1 MQDINLSNKP
11 LLSIIIPMY
20 NCAPVI
26 TRCLD
31 SIDYKECE
39 IIVVNDG
46 STDNGAEIVS
56 LYAETHPN
64 VRIINKHNGGVSS
77 ARNLGIEEA
86 KGKYISF
93 IDADDYIVSGGLER
107 IVKIA
112 ETYSA
117 DVVKFKN
124 KNVYNSSEQDKYSIS
139 DFPINILQT
148 TGEGVLS
155 RYDISDYIVWDGIYR
170 RSLIIDNNLRFMIDL
185 CLREDDT
192 FMGMLYCHADIVIST
207 DLPLYRYVCGS
218 NFSSTHKQSIEKQRK
233 LIMSGLKAV
242 RHRGPYVSKCKPQV
256 MKLEKL
262 KYMRWVC
269 TLRNAISAQ
278 LTIKEYLDLLD
289 EFRKE
294 GVYPLDYAWIKAAG
308 WDYAWKPYIK
318 RVLQTFSMNHPRFFY
333 PLAKWYYKN

>member
-1 MQDINLSNKP
+1 
-11 LLSIIIPMY
+11 MY

-26 TRCLD
+26 ARCLD
-31 SIDYKECE
+31 SIDYKDCE
-39 IIVVNDG
+39 IVVVNDG
-46 STDNGAEIVS
+46 STDNGAEVVS
-56 LYAETHPN
+56 LYTETHPN
-64 VRIINKHNGGVSS
+64 VRLINKPNGGVSS

-86 KGKYISF
+86 VGKYISF

-170 RSLIIDNNLRFMIDL
+170 RSLIIDNNLRFMTDL

-192 FMGMLYCHADIVIST
+192 FMGMLYCHANIVIST
-207 DLPLYRYVCGS
+207 DLPLYRYVCSS

-242 RHRGPYVSKCKPQV
+242 RYRGAYVSKRKPQV

-269 TLRNAISAQ
+269 TLRNAIFAQ
-278 LTIKEYLDLLD
+278 LTLKEYLVLLD
-289 EFRKE
+289 DFRKE
-294 GVYPLDYAWIKAAG
+294 GVYPLDYEWIKVAG
-308 WDYAWKPYIK
+308 KSYELKTYLKKVI
-318 RVLQTFSMNHPRFFY
+318 QTFSINHPRLFY